1 MTLIQIDNYNEA
13 VLSEERERLRE
24 ADPFT
29 VLDYIKTS
37 IEILMNMKMEEHEAE
52 IEKNKKIAKK
62 KNRTSYVSDPG
73 GRGLL
78 SGDDIESGSEL
89 GKGDRTND
97 YDQMLSK
104 YEAEVRNHIKIEQQL
119 KLHIECVQDK
129 LDEQEK
135 LLKKELDD
143 RVNEKSEVK
152 LELERYKDLLGLRE
166 KEIQQLK
173 GRELNF
179 KK

>member
-1 MTLIQIDNYNEA
+1 
-13 VLSEERERLRE
+13 
-24 ADPFT
+24 
-29 VLDYIKTS
+29 
-37 IEILMNMKMEEHEAE
+37 
-52 IEKNKKIAKK
+52 
-62 KNRTSYVSDPG
+62 
-73 GRGLL
+73 
-78 SGDDIESGSEL
+78 
-89 GKGDRTND
+89 
-97 YDQMLSK
+97 MLSK

-166 KEIQQLK
+166 KEISQLK
-173 GRELNF
+173 VREQNF